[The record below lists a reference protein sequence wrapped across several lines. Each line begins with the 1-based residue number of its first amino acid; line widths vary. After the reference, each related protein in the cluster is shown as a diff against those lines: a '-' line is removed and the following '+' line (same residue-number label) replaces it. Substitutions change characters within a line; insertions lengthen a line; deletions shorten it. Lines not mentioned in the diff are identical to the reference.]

1 VVPTTPDG
9 PVNGGPVNGPASGA
23 QTPPPPTP
31 TPTPTAAPPPQ
42 PPVDPIVALRQSI
55 QQQADTGGL
64 KPDAVKDL
72 NHLVDDLA
80 KSMTG
85 GPPDDET
92 KKLKA
97 LRDRLTSL
105 YREGKLTSTGYT
117 EINNRVDAVAAQIG

>member
-1 VVPTTPDG
+1 
-9 PVNGGPVNGPASGA
+9 
-23 QTPPPPTP
+23 
-31 TPTPTAAPPPQ
+31 
-42 PPVDPIVALRQSI
+42 VDPIVALRQSI
-55 QQQADTGGL
+55 QRQSDTGGL
-64 KPDAVKDL
+64 KPDAARDL

-105 YREGKLTSTGYT
+105 YREGKLTSAGYT
-117 EINNRVDAVAAQIG
+117 DINTSVDAVAAEIG